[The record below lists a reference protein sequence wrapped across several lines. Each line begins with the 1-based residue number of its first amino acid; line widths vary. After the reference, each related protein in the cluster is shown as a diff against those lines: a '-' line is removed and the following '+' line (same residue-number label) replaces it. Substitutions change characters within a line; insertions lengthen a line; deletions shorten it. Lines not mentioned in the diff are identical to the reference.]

1 MDPAE
6 DHPLP
11 VFLRIEGGNGQQEV
25 RTVLIDGEPWFVA
38 KGVCEVLGLEEAHV
52 AVRSLAVCRALAC
65 QVLQITEFPLFCGLA
80 LGRGENTKTP
90 KISVLRLLA
99 PESPT
104 AC

>member
-1 MDPAE
+1 MSAFG
-6 DHPLP
+6 
-11 VFLRIEGGNGQQEV
+11 VI
-25 RTVLIDGEPWFVA
+25 IDWLAAVWGFVE
-38 KGVCEVLGLEEAHV
+38 KGFTWI
-52 AVRSLAVCRALAC
+52 LAVCRALAC